1 MNGME
6 LNVTVNPVRELWQ
19 YRELFY
25 FMVWRDIKV
34 RYKQSVLGGLWA
46 IIQPF
51 FTMVVF
57 TLFFHKLAGIDS
69 GDTPYPIFSYSAL
82 LPWTYFSGSITQI
95 GNSLVSNQHL
105 ITKVYFPRITI
116 PASNAIRGLVD
127 LAIASAILVG
137 MMVYYQ
143 FVPGWSLL
151 LWPLLLIPLV
161 MLALGVG
168 MMFAAMNVKYRDVQ
182 HVLPFIVQ
190 LWLFVSPIIYP
201 MSMIPER
208 WRPVLALNPLTGI
221 IEAFRAC
228 VVPSQPFDFHL
239 LGISLVVTTV
249 IFVGSAVYF
258 RHTARSFADI
268 I

>member
-1 MNGME
+1 MLRSIPFASCGSIASCS
-6 LNVTVNPVRELWQ
+6 TSWCG
-19 YRELFY
+19 
-25 FMVWRDIKV
+25 RDIKV

-127 LAIASAILVG
+127 LAIASAISG
-137 MMVYYQ
+137 RHD
-143 FVPGWSLL
+143 
-151 LWPLLLIPLV
+151 
-161 MLALGVG
+161 GVLS
-168 MMFAAMNVKYRDVQ
+168 VCSR
-182 HVLPFIVQ
+182 LEP
-190 LWLFVSPIIYP
+190 
-201 MSMIPER
+201 
-208 WRPVLALNPLTGI
+208 
-221 IEAFRAC
+221 
-228 VVPSQPFDFHL
+228 
-239 LGISLVVTTV
+239 
-249 IFVGSAVYF
+249 SAVAAPAHF
-258 RHTARSFADI
+258 PWSCWPWGWA
-268 I
+268 